1 MWIFKRSL
9 FIPIIFDLVD
19 PLIRCMFF
27 RQDMGGFFTL
37 VGSRERQETTYGKQ
51 ITKEEITK
59 VEPTPSPRRL
69 EGAVKIDKFPTDM
82 HDDMPYI
89 VFTSAS
95 GDTLGKAT
103 IGLPMPSNLLF
114 QDQAQYGSTEA
125 SAAEI
130 LSKGGANGALDFSA
144 LANAAKG
151 FGKDLLKKAAQ
162 TVGGGATTAI
172 MRQNGVAF
180 NPNIITEF
188 NSMSTRRFS
197 FQYKFMPR
205 SENDSDTIRNIQYA
219 FQARA
224 YPTIKEKALILKY
237 PPKWTIHFKGAD
249 LPGIRDCYLESVGF
263 TVNPSSN
270 RWHYHGNASEVDL
283 SLSFIETK
291 ALTAEDIVGQQF
303 GSSATNPPPADVA
316 AALGFRN
323 AGTAVEDLPKP

>member
-27 RQDMGGFFTL
+27 RSGGIDAGALTTL
-37 VGSRERQETTYGKQ
+37 VGIPNLVPENNPK
-51 ITKEEITK
+51 ITNEKITQ
-59 VEPTPSPRRL
+59 VSAPPITIG
-69 EGAVKIDKFPTDM
+69 GAVKIDKFPTDM
-82 HDDMPYI
+82 NDAMPYI
-89 VFTSAS
+89 VFTSAK

-130 LSKGGANGALDFSA
+130 LGGEGSRLNSAISAAALGGFALGA
-144 LANAAKG
+144 
-151 FGKDLLKKAAQ
+151 GKDFLKKAAQ

-197 FQYKFMPR
+197 FQYKFMPK
-205 SENDSDTIRNIQYA
+205 SKNDSDTIRNIQYA

-224 YPTIKEKALILKY
+224 YPTIKEKALTLKY
-237 PPKWTIHFKGAD
+237 PPKWAIRFKGAD
-249 LPGIRDCYLESVGF
+249 LPGIKDCYLESVGF

-270 RWHYHGNASEVDL
+270 RWHNGGNASEVDL

-303 GSSATNPPPADVA
+303 GANVMAPLRMASQQNNP
-316 AALGFRN
+316 
-323 AGTAVEDLPKP
+323 LP